1 MRTTVFIP
9 RYDVVVDTEYF
20 CVGDSVRICDIEM
33 LDAYKNG
40 IQCGISWW
48 ASINEKDLLEDV
60 CKELNDIVFDRFGDV

>member
-9 RYDVVVDTEYF
+9 RYEVSVFVDYNR
-20 CVGDSVRICDIEM
+20 VGYGVRICDIEV
-33 LDAYKNG
+33 LDAYKSG
-40 IQCGISWW
+40 TQCGVSWW